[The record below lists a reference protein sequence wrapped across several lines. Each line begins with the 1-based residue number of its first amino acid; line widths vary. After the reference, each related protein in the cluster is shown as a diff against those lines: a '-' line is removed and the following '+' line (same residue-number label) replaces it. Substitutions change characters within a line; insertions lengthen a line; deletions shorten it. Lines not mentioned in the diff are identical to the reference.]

1 MATLKETLVAFR
13 AGSARRWGS
22 ERIALY
28 EAQTDELRR
37 SGIAEAALGA
47 GDRAP
52 DFSLPDLQGGRV
64 HLSEILRRGPVVL
77 AFYRGGWC
85 HYCSLQL
92 RAYQDALAE
101 IERLG
106 AALIAISPQTAERSL
121 ATADRDELAFPV
133 LSDPGC
139 RVARNYRLVFSLA
152 VELRPVYAQS
162 GIDLPAINGDGRWD
176 LPIPATF
183 VIDRDG
189 QIVLAHV
196 DVDYRNRLEPS
207 QMVSA
212 LAALR

>member
-28 EAQTDELRR
+28 EAQTEELRR

-77 AFYRGGWC
+77 TFYRGGWC
-85 HYCSLQL
+85 PYCSLQL
-92 RAYQDALAE
+92 RAYQDALPE
-101 IERLG
+101 VERLG

-121 ATADRDELAFPV
+121 ATVDRDEL
-133 LSDPGC
+133 
-139 RVARNYRLVFSLA
+139 
-152 VELRPVYAQS
+152 
-162 GIDLPAINGDGRWD
+162 
-176 LPIPATF
+176 
-183 VIDRDG
+183 
-189 QIVLAHV
+189 
-196 DVDYRNRLEPS
+196 
-207 QMVSA
+207 
-212 LAALR
+212 